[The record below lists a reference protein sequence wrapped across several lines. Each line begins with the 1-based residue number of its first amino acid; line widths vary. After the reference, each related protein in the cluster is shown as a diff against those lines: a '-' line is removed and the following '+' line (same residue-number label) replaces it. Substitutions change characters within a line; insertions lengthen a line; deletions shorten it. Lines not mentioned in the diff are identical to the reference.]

1 MKPNCLLRH
10 WFRQWPWLHLLIAEY
25 FDGNMG
31 GSPYAFLDER
41 NPDGPFDTVSSCF
54 QALTIVKLADVA
66 RTGAELIAACDM
78 AFGAIGQTGASTDP
92 ARMALCRCRNGV
104 IGETGW
110 GTYAVGSWRMIE
122 LRQLRYLIA
131 AAEAGSFSRAAR
143 GRLGI
148 TLFDRQTRGAT
159 LTRKG
164 SIYFRTASRS

>member
-1 MKPNCLLRH
+1 
-10 WFRQWPWLHLLIAEY
+10 
-25 FDGNMG
+25 MG

-143 GRLGI
+143 GMNIKQATLSRQILQIEKRLGI